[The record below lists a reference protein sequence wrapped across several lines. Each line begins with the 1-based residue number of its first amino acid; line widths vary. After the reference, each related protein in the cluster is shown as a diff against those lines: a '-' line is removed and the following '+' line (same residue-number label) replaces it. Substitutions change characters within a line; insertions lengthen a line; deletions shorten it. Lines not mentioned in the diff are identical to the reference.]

1 MSAYLSHVAF
11 IASQRDRMRNLIT
24 KWVNINSGSRHVAGL
39 EKMAAVVA
47 EDFAGLGATAKR
59 IPLPAYRVV
68 ASDGT
73 MQEMPLGPALS
84 MVKRPESR
92 FRVFLGIHADTVYS
106 PESPFQ
112 EAREISPG
120 KLNGPG
126 VLDAKGGLAVL
137 LLALETL
144 EKSPWA
150 GNIGWEVL
158 INPDEELGSPGSG
171 PILAA
176 AARRNHVGLVFE
188 PALPNG
194 NFVSDRKGSGNFTF
208 IVRGRSAHAGR
219 DIAAGRNAIAA
230 LAEAVVRINAVLG
243 RMEAVGVNLGQ
254 IEGGAALNVVPA
266 LALCRLNVRVGA
278 QEQQAQVRSHLD
290 AIAADIS
297 GREGFSAQVLGDFH
311 ASPRVADAA
320 MLLWLGRACACG
332 AELGLNIAWQG
343 SGGTCDGNRL
353 AANGLTTLDTMGP
366 VGGDIH
372 SPQEYLLLDSL
383 VPRASLVALL
393 LLKMAAGE
401 YGFSST

>member
-1 MSAYLSHVAF
+1 MSTYVSHIAS
-11 IASQRDRMRNLIT
+11 IASQRNRMRDLII
-24 KWVNINSGSRHVAGL
+24 KWANINSGSCHVAGL
-39 EKMAAVVA
+39 EKMAAVVV
-47 EDFAGLGATAKR
+47 EDCAGLGATVER
-59 IPLPAYRVV
+59 ITLPAQNVV
-68 ASDGT
+68 AAEGT
-73 MQEMPLGPALS
+73 WHKVPLGPAIS

-92 FRVFLGIHADTVYS
+92 VRVFLGIHADTVYS
-106 PESPFQ
+106 PENPFQ
-112 EAREISPG
+112 KACETSPG

-158 INPDEELGSPGSG
+158 INPDEEIGSPGSA

-176 AARRNHVGLVFE
+176 AARRNHLGLVFE

-194 NFVSDRKGSGNFTF
+194 NLVSDRKGSGNFTF

-219 DIAAGRNAIAA
+219 DITTGRNAIAA
-230 LAEAVVRINAVLG
+230 LAEAVVRINAALG
-243 RMEAVGVNLGQ
+243 RLDAVSVNVGQ
-254 IEGGAALNVVPA
+254 IEGGTALNVVPA
-266 LALCRLNVRVGA
+266 LALCRINVRVGS
-278 QEQQAQVRSHLD
+278 QEQQAQVRSHLE

-297 GREGFSAQVLGDFH
+297 GREGFCAQVLGDFH
-311 ASPRVADAA
+311 APPRAADAA

-332 AELGLNIAWQG
+332 ADLGLNISWQG

-353 AANGLTTLDTMGP
+353 AANGLITLDTMGP
-366 VGGDIH
+366 VGGEIH

-383 VPRASLVALL
+383 VPRASLAALL
-393 LLKMAAGE
+393 LLKVASGE
-401 YGFSST
+401 YGCSSR